1 MHLGKLYSIFLIIF
15 GLTISTKANSNEEE
29 QTVKMMDV
37 SWESYYK
44 TAEKLI
50 KQINGSGWEF
60 DHIVCIARGGMPLG
74 DMLSRV
80 YKKPLAVIVASSY
93 RGEGGMEQK
102 QLVLSDIAK
111 ISDLGKHVLLIDDL
125 VDSGKTLD
133 QIKSLIL
140 AKNKGVEEVRTAVL
154 WYKSYSEFMPNYVS
168 ESVDGDIWIQQP
180 FEKYDHVSPDD
191 L

>member
-1 MHLGKLYSIFLIIF
+1 MRIGKLYSIFLIIL
-15 GLTISTKANSNEEE
+15 GLTISTKAYSNKEE
-29 QTVKMMDV
+29 QTMKMMEV

-50 KQINGSGWEF
+50 KQISGSGWEF

-93 RGEGGMEQK
+93 RGEGGMQHK

-180 FEKYDHVSPDD
+180 FERYDHVSADE

>member
-1 MHLGKLYSIFLIIF
+1 MRIGNLYSIFLIIL
-15 GLTISTKANSNEEE
+15 GLTISTKAYSNEEE
-29 QTVKMMDV
+29 QDMKMMDV
-37 SWESYYK
+37 SWDSYYK

-50 KQINGSGWEF
+50 KQISGSGWEF

-93 RGEGGMEQK
+93 RGEGGMQQK

-140 AKNKGVEEVRTAVL
+140 AKYEGVEEVRTAVL

-168 ESVDGDIWIQQP
+168 ESVDGDIWIKQP
-180 FEKYDHVSPDD
+180 FERYDFVSADD

>member
-1 MHLGKLYSIFLIIF
+1 MRIGRLIFLIVL
-15 GLTISTKANSNEEE
+15 GLTISLKGNEEE

-50 KQINGSGWEF
+50 KQISGSGWEF

-93 RGEGGMEQK
+93 RGEGGMQHK

-111 ISDLGKHVLLIDDL
+111 ISELGKHVLLIDDL
-125 VDSGKTLD
+125 VDSGKTLEE
-133 QIKSLIL
+133 IKSLIL
-140 AKNKGVEEVRTAVL
+140 AKNEGVEEVRTAVL

-168 ESVDGDIWIQQP
+168 ESVDGDIWIKQP
-180 FEKYDHVSPDD
+180 FERYDFVSADD